1 MGQLLDELSKSLQT
15 GFIDQTIQSN
25 NSYHPQFLVNNKNVG
40 KKILTTIELELRK
53 CDEFWFSVAFV
64 TTSGIATLINTLIEL
79 EKKGIKGKVLV
90 SQYLNFTE
98 PEALKRL
105 LQFKNIELRIA
116 IGSNFHSKGYLF
128 KTKEVYD
135 LIIGSSN
142 LTANALC
149 SNVEWNLKITATP
162 VSAIINSAIN
172 EFTNEF
178 NKATSVDY
186 GFIAN
191 YEKIYN
197 SQYQLNKAVKKD
209 LVSELNIEMKPNSM
223 QIQALANI
231 EHLRSIGK
239 NKALLISATGTGK
252 TYLSAFDAKKF
263 NPKKFLFIVHRLNI
277 AKAAMKTFKTVISN
291 SKTMGLY
298 SGETKELDKD
308 YIFST
313 VQTISKDENLRKFNP
328 DHFEY
333 IVIDE
338 SHRAGADS
346 YTKIIE
352 YFKPKFLMG
361 MTATPERTDGLDIF
375 KLFDHNIAYEIRL
388 HRAMEEN
395 MLSPFHYYGVT
406 DISVNG
412 IELEENSDFS
422 YLVSID
428 RINHIIEKSKLY
440 GCDNGN
446 VRGLIFCSKIEECRA
461 LSASFNELGF
471 KTISLTGE
479 SSETERSHAISL
491 LESNNPLDKIDY
503 IFTVDIFNEGI
514 DIPSVNQIIMLRPT
528 QSAIVFVQQLG
539 RGLRKIEN
547 KEYLTV
553 IDFIGNYSN
562 SYLVPIALYGDTS
575 YNKDSLRKFMASGSR
590 LIPGASTVNFDHIS
604 RERIFAAIDA
614 ANMQL
619 KKDLVNEYKLLK
631 FKLGRIPMM
640 VDFLEHGSRDPQLFV
655 SYSRSYFNFVKD
667 QEDNLKSSLKP
678 DELKLIEL
686 FSSEINNSKRI
697 EESLILL
704 KIIENGRLE
713 FHEFEQIIKA
723 QYGYELNESTI
734 KSCERNLNF
743 EFVTENYEKKLLSV
757 REIHNI
763 DIVKIVGDSYVI
775 SPAFKNLLK
784 NTIFKNFLIDNINY
798 SIQTFDRLF
807 DKSNFYNGFSLYR
820 KYSRKDVFRILNWDK
835 NPLAQNVGGYI
846 ISSDKSNCPI
856 FVNYHKEESI
866 SSTTKYEDGF
876 LNNKEFE
883 WMSKSRRTLDSPD
896 VQSIFNYKK
905 GLRLPLFIKKNND
918 EGTEFYYMGDV
929 VPIDGSFKQSTMSDD
944 SGNNVSVVKI
954 TFEMKNPVDDGIY
967 NYITNSITNQKGVGY
982 TISKVPLLK
991 AADNIKQYKTSKN

>member
-1 MGQLLDELSKSLQT
+1 MQQVFDELSQSLQT
-15 GFIDQTIQSN
+15 GFIDQKIQSN
-25 NSYHPQFLVNNKNVG
+25 NSYHPQFLVNDKKIG
-40 KKILTTIELELRK
+40 KKILTTIDFELRK
-53 CDEFWFSVAFV
+53 CDEYWFSVAFV

-79 EKKGIKGKVLV
+79 EKKGIKGKILV

-105 LQFKNIELRIA
+105 LQFKNIDLRIA
-116 IGSNFHSKGYLF
+116 VGSNFHSKGYLF
-128 KTKEVYD
+128 RHENVYN

-162 VSAIINSAIN
+162 VSAIIISAIN
-172 EFTNEF
+172 EFTLEF
-178 NKATSVDY
+178 NKATPVNHS
-186 GFIAN
+186 FITN

-197 SQYQLNKAVKKD
+197 SQYLLNNAVKEE
-209 LVSELNIEMKPNSM
+209 LVSELNLEMKPNSM
-223 QIQALANI
+223 QVQALANI

-263 NPKKFLFIVHRLNI
+263 NPKKFLFVVHRLNI
-277 AKAAMKTFKTVISN
+277 AKAAMKTFKTVFSDT
-291 SKTMGLY
+291 KTMGLY

-308 YIFST
+308 FIFST
-313 VQTISKDENLRKFNP
+313 VQTISKEDNLKTFQP
-328 DHFEY
+328 DHFDY

-338 SHRAGADS
+338 SHRAGADTYS
-346 YTKIIE
+346 KIID

-412 IELEENSDFS
+412 VELEENSDFS
-422 YLVSID
+422 YLVSED
-428 RINHIIEKSKLY
+428 RVKHIIEKSKFY
-440 GCDNGN
+440 GSDNGN
-446 VRGLIFCSKIEECRA
+446 IRGLIFCSKIEECRA
-461 LSASFNELGF
+461 LSSAFNELGF

-479 SSETERSHAISL
+479 NTEIERSNAITL
-491 LESNNPLDKIDY
+491 LESDNPETKIDY

-575 YNKDSLRKFMASGSR
+575 YSKDSLRKFMASGSR
-590 LIPGASTVNFDHIS
+590 LIPGSSTVNFDQIS
-604 RERIFAAIDA
+604 RDRIFAAIDA

-619 KKDLVNEYKLLK
+619 KKDLLIDYKLLK
-631 FKLGRIPMM
+631 YKVGRIPMM
-640 VDFLEHGSRDPQLFV
+640 VDFVEHGSRDPQLYV

-667 QEDNLKSSLKP
+667 QEDPLKGTLNTV
-678 DELKLIEL
+678 ELKLMEL
-686 FSSEINNSKRI
+686 FASEINNSKRI
-697 EESLILL
+697 EESIVLL
-704 KIIENGRLE
+704 KIIENGNLSFNNFR
-713 FHEFEQIIKA
+713 QIIKEK
-723 QYGYELNESTI
+723 YDYVLSDSTI
-734 KSCERNLNF
+734 KSCAWNLNF
-743 EFVTENYEKKLLSV
+743 DFITENFEKKLLAV
-757 REIHNI
+757 REIYKTE
-763 DIVKIVGDSYVI
+763 IVKIVGDSFIVDP
-775 SPAFKNLLK
+775 SFARLLTNSVFK
-784 NTIFKNFLIDNINY
+784 TFLIDSINY
-798 SIQTFDRLF
+798 SILSFDRLF
-807 DKSNFYNGFSLYR
+807 DKSKFFNGFVLYR

-876 LNNKEFE
+876 INNGEFE
-883 WMSKSRRTLDSPD
+883 WMTKSRRNLDSPD
-896 VQSIFNYKK
+896 VKSILNYRN

-929 VPIDGSFKQSTMSDD
+929 IPLDGSFKQSTMNDD
-944 SGNNVSVVKI
+944 SGSNVSVVKI
-954 TFEMKNPVDDGIY
+954 TFGMKNPVDDAIY
-967 NYITNSITNQKGVGY
+967 NYITDSHAGQNGVKY
-982 TISKVPLLK
+982 TAPETQLLM
-991 AADNIKQYKTSKN
+991 AADHGAKYTSKK